1 MKLRNKK
8 TGEIKSTWSN
18 DLCIN
23 FGDCNQIFS
32 SLAEL
37 NEEWEDY
44 KPAEPLIKDERVRK
58 AVRAWAELNT
68 IRREINTISMIDRCT
83 LSIGIH
89 GPRFESWNNTYYDN
103 LQLDREYT
111 IAELCGEEEE

>member
-44 KPAEPLIKDERVRK
+44 KPTDPLIEDEKVRK
-58 AVRAWAELNT
+58 ALRAWAEAL
-68 IRREINTISMIDRCT
+68 EIECCMYDKGINAFAVGTVMINFPGKLRPET
-83 LSIGIH
+83 LQDGEI
-89 GPRFESWNNTYYDN
+89 YK
-103 LQLDREYT
+103 